1 MSGPLIHSQWA
12 CGRKVLAG
20 KDFASML
27 GRGKSVMGP
36 VLEWNFVAIIFCD

>member
-12 CGRKVLAG
+12 YGRKVLAD

-36 VLEWNFVAIIFCD
+36 GLERKFVAIILCD